1 MTYVWNFS
9 DHSGK
14 GIGARILVIEKRLIT
29 CLRKNQIVKKKMS
42 NFGFKMMVNVGMP
55 IRNLFMPPAKMLA
68 EIEIHPGYKVLD
80 YGCGPGAFTIMIA
93 EIIGQSG
100 FVYALDI
107 HPLAIKA
114 VEQNARKKNLSNYK
128 TILSSC
134 STSLPDNSLDLVI
147 FFDVF
152 HTLTNQEE
160 VLIELHRVL
169 KSDATMY
176 FSDHHMKEAEIL
188 KRLTENG
195 LFKLKW
201 KGRRTLS
208 FCKML

>member
-1 MTYVWNFS
+1 M
-9 DHSGK
+9 
-14 GIGARILVIEKRLIT
+14 
-29 CLRKNQIVKKKMS
+29 KKKMS
-42 NFGFKMMVNVGMP
+42 NFAFKMMANLGMP

-68 EIEIHPGYKVLD
+68 EVEINPGYKALD

-100 FVYALDI
+100 IVYALDI

-114 VEQNARKKNLSNYK
+114 VQQKARKKNLSNIK

-134 STSLPDNSLDLVI
+134 STSLPDNCLDLVI

-152 HTLTNQEE
+152 HTLNNQEE

-169 KSDATMY
+169 KSDATMC
-176 FSDHHMKEAEIL
+176 FSDHHMKEREIL
-188 KRLTENG
+188 NRLTEKG
-195 LFKLKW
+195 LFKLQR
-201 KGRRTLS
+201 KGKRTFALS
-208 FCKML
+208 KGY

>member
-1 MTYVWNFS
+1 M
-9 DHSGK
+9 
-14 GIGARILVIEKRLIT
+14 
-29 CLRKNQIVKKKMS
+29 KKKMS
-42 NFGFKMMVNVGMP
+42 NFEFKMMANVGMP

-68 EIEIHPGYKVLD
+68 EVEINPGYKVLD

-100 FVYALDI
+100 IVYALDI

-114 VEQNARKKNLSNYK
+114 AKQKARKKNLSNIK

-152 HTLTNQEE
+152 HTLNNQEK
-160 VLIELHRVL
+160 VLIELHRTL
-169 KSDATMY
+169 KLDATMC
-176 FSDHHMKEAEIL
+176 FSDHHMKEIEIL
-188 KRLTENG
+188 KRLTEKG
-195 LFKLKW
+195 LFKLKR
-201 KGRRTLS
+201 KGRRTFALS
-208 FCKML
+208 KV

>member
-1 MTYVWNFS
+1 M
-9 DHSGK
+9 
-14 GIGARILVIEKRLIT
+14 
-29 CLRKNQIVKKKMS
+29 KKKMS
-42 NFGFKMMVNVGMP
+42 NFGFKMMVNAGMP

-68 EIEIHPGYKVLD
+68 EVEIHPGYKVLD

-93 EIIGQSG
+93 EIVGQSG
-100 FVYALDI
+100 IVYALDI

-152 HTLTNQEE
+152 HALKNQEE

-169 KSDATMY
+169 KSDATMCL
-176 FSDHHMKEAEIL
+176 SDHHMKEIEIL
-188 KRLTENG
+188 KRLTGKG
-195 LFKLKW
+195 LFKLQR
-201 KGRRTLS
+201 KGRRTFTFGKL
-208 FCKML
+208 

>member
-1 MTYVWNFS
+1 M
-9 DHSGK
+9 K
-14 GIGARILVIEKRLIT
+14 
-29 CLRKNQIVKKKMS
+29 QKMS

-55 IRNLFMPPAKMLA
+55 IRNLFMPPAKMIA
-68 EIEIHPGYKVLD
+68 EVEIHPGYKVLD

-100 FVYALDI
+100 IVYALDI

-134 STSLPDNSLDLVI
+134 STSLPGNSLDLVI

-152 HTLTNQEE
+152 HALKNQEE

-169 KSDATMY
+169 KSDATMC
-176 FSDHHMKEAEIL
+176 FSDHHMKEIEIL
-188 KRLTENG
+188 KRLTEKG
-195 LFKLKW
+195 LFKLQR
-201 KGRRTLS
+201 KGRRTLI
-208 FCKML
+208 FGKV